1 MRHPFLYVCS
11 IRPSPA
17 AQDRVLAAYN
27 KCGTFSQKLCCSFF
41 VFVYFYNKFISCSYF
56 VHKSLV
62 YFKHLKRDGLPK
74 IYSVMFSLHIKI
86 NFFII
91 ASRYTRCRGALL
103 ILREKFEA
111 RDFSQCQKSRAV
123 FTGLPKLPVISQ
135 FPALPSVPCRR
146 DALPSGSPTHS
157 PPAPEGCHWECSRS
171 GSPPD
176 FPASFSKTPEPAPH
190 PAGPR

>member
-1 MRHPFLYVCS
+1 MNGQFLSSIQKGCRTRKTRAASLSLCLFHPAISCGSGQGRIFALS
-11 IRPSPA
+11 A
-17 AQDRVLAAYN
+17 DFALLDRVLAAYN

-103 ILREKFEA
+103 ILREKSEA

-123 FTGLPKLPVISQ
+123 FYRAAEAPCHFSIPGLALCPLSKGCFTFRIS
-135 FPALPSVPCRR
+135 
-146 DALPSGSPTHS
+146 DT
-157 PPAPEGCHWECSRS
+157 
-171 GSPPD
+171 
-176 FPASFSKTPEPAPH
+176 
-190 PAGPR
+190 